1 MISRLITPKILQY
14 SKQYPVV
21 TITGP
26 RQSGKTTL
34 CKMIFPD
41 IPYVS
46 LESIEERSFAT
57 SDPKGFLQQF
67 PSGAV
72 LDEIQR
78 TPELLSYIQVRVDKS
93 QKAGQFIIT
102 GSQNFEVSG
111 VSVQVLGRNRCQC
124 SGFRCQ
130 DE

>member
-1 MISRLITPKILQY
+1 MIPRTIAPKIIQY

-21 TITGP
+21 TITGY

-57 SDPKGFLQQF
+57 SDPRGFLDRF
-67 PSGAV
+67 PDGAV
-72 LDEIQR
+72 LDEIQQD
-78 TPELLSYIQVRVDKS
+78 P
-93 QKAGQFIIT
+93 
-102 GSQNFEVSG
+102 
-111 VSVQVLGRNRCQC
+111 CQ
-124 SGFRCQ
+124 RLI
-130 DE
+130 